1 MITFSD
7 DFPGYCHAK
16 KKQIQ
21 RLIMIK
27 KKTILGLGKNS
38 SGLQIPL
45 EVVVV
50 MCHLTIITKA
60 ICQATKD

>member
-1 MITFSD
+1 MIFR
-7 DFPGYCHAK
+7 GIVMQK
-16 KKQIQ
+16 KSK
-21 RLIMIK
+21 LIMIK

-38 SGLQIPL
+38 SGLQISL

-50 MCHLTIITKA
+50 MCHLTIIIKA

>member
-1 MITFSD
+1 MI
-7 DFPGYCHAK
+7 YCIVMPK
-16 KKQIQ
+16 KNQIQ

-38 SGLQIPL
+38 SGLQISL

-50 MCHLTIITKA
+50 MCHLTIIIKA